1 MSLEPKDFPQM
12 WQKPSSEDLLT
23 TLKQLE
29 LSPPIW
35 SHKRKRSEIV
45 HEQEA
50 TAYFRREVSMYL
62 SSIIKSGLAWIEDDD
77 EKEAIWT
84 EASKRMTER
93 CGRTAMGEITRRWP
107 FREDARTPTF
117 ELIIREPP
125 LTGDSL
131 GLKTWGSSY
140 VLAQYLPSLGPTS
153 LFRLFDESLGQPRPP
168 VLELGSGT
176 GLLGLAAAALW
187 KVHVILSDLP
197 DIMENLRFNVEAN
210 RATVEKLGGS
220 LDAGALTWG
229 GSGEDE
235 VDQDLFEKKNQFKVV
250 LAADPLYDDIHPG
263 LLAGAFS
270 DQLSLEEDARQITYT
285 EEQIL
290 FILRLS
296 LENEK
301 RDEILR
307 QYHQRFNKPLTA
319 SQLRYVKGKYGHDPE
334 FGHQP
339 PPQPDPAW
347 APIWDPDHPYGY
359 QPVLEHYKAQ
369 YNPNGSSKPA
379 TKRKRED
386 SDDVREQMNGESLQ
400 EEIAVDAK
408 RVKMESPVMN
418 LQYAYPDYDTAVAH
432 NSSWYQTQVSETTQ
446 MNENIAQAVSPLT
459 GLLNQIDT
467 EFLARGKSS
476 LAISTA
482 PSFSTLPMYH
492 PYTGAVTAAPIS
504 ASYLQTPQMGYFDPY
519 PDATWYPS
527 MDTNG
532 TLLASSPNSLPSP
545 SNQNFGIPSNETTSS
560 WTTPYLDNMNE
571 DGWHN
576 TSSPLENSLLNTP
589 MFDPALNQDLTPYM
603 DPALLD
609 DDQSGAETGQ
619 TQCYDHAVKQ
629 EEDMMRSDE
638 DGTFDWEDMFDFG
651 SSTNDESG
659 QS

>member
-1 MSLEPKDFPQM
+1 M
-12 WQKPSSEDLLT
+12 
-23 TLKQLE
+23 
-29 LSPPIW
+29 
-35 SHKRKRSEIV
+35 V
-45 HEQEA
+45 
-50 TAYFRREVSMYL
+50 
-62 SSIIKSGLAWIEDDD
+62 G
-77 EKEAIWT
+77 
-84 EASKRMTER
+84 
-93 CGRTAMGEITRRWP
+93 
-107 FREDARTPTF
+107 
-117 ELIIREPP
+117 
-125 LTGDSL
+125 
-131 GLKTWGSSY
+131 
-140 VLAQYLPSLGPTS
+140 
-153 LFRLFDESLGQPRPP
+153 
-168 VLELGSGT
+168 
-176 GLLGLAAAALW
+176 
-187 KVHVILSDLP
+187 
-197 DIMENLRFNVEAN
+197 
-210 RATVEKLGGS
+210 
-220 LDAGALTWG
+220 
-229 GSGEDE
+229 
-235 VDQDLFEKKNQFKVV
+235 
-250 LAADPLYDDIHPG
+250 
-263 LLAGAFS
+263 
-270 DQLSLEEDARQITYT
+270 QITYT

-334 FGHQP
+334 FGTALINGALPTNGGARKTAPPSPPPKQKTRIVIKRPNNSINQGSSNTHSPCPTLPGPIQHRGPQHITTGHAPLHCQDSAFTGYPQQTIRTQSSLRYEAYPQPTGITNNAVSSHQP

-359 QPVLEHYKAQ
+359 QPVLEHYKTQ
-369 YNPNGSSKPA
+369 YNLNGSSKPA

-386 SDDVREQMNGESLQ
+386 SDDFGEQANGASLQ
-400 EEIAVDAK
+400 EEYAVDAK
-408 RVKMESPVMN
+408 RVKMESPAMN
-418 LQYAYPDYDTAVAH
+418 LQYAYPDYDPAVAH

-467 EFLARGKSS
+467 EFLAQGNSP
-476 LAISTA
+476 LAMSTA
-482 PSFSTLPMYH
+482 PSFSTLPMCH
-492 PYTGAVTAAPIS
+492 PYTGAMTTAPIS

-519 PDATWYPS
+519 PDATWCPG

-532 TLLASSPNSLPSP
+532 TLLASSPNSLPSL
-545 SNQNFGIPSNETTSS
+545 SNQNSGVSSNETTSS

-619 TQCYDHAVKQ
+619 TQCSDHAVKL
-629 EEDMMRSDE
+629 EEDTMRSDE
-638 DGTFDWEDMFDFG
+638 DGTFDWEDMFDSG

-659 QS
+659 QSQD

>member
-1 MSLEPKDFPQM
+1 M
-12 WQKPSSEDLLT
+12 
-23 TLKQLE
+23 
-29 LSPPIW
+29 
-35 SHKRKRSEIV
+35 V
-45 HEQEA
+45 
-50 TAYFRREVSMYL
+50 
-62 SSIIKSGLAWIEDDD
+62 G
-77 EKEAIWT
+77 
-84 EASKRMTER
+84 
-93 CGRTAMGEITRRWP
+93 
-107 FREDARTPTF
+107 
-117 ELIIREPP
+117 
-125 LTGDSL
+125 
-131 GLKTWGSSY
+131 
-140 VLAQYLPSLGPTS
+140 
-153 LFRLFDESLGQPRPP
+153 
-168 VLELGSGT
+168 
-176 GLLGLAAAALW
+176 
-187 KVHVILSDLP
+187 
-197 DIMENLRFNVEAN
+197 
-210 RATVEKLGGS
+210 
-220 LDAGALTWG
+220 
-229 GSGEDE
+229 
-235 VDQDLFEKKNQFKVV
+235 
-250 LAADPLYDDIHPG
+250 
-263 LLAGAFS
+263 
-270 DQLSLEEDARQITYT
+270 QITYT

-334 FGHQP
+334 FGTALINGALPTNGGARKTAPPSPPPKQYGQFNTAVLSTLPLAMLLFTAKTAPSPDIPSKRYEPNLHFGITNNAVSSHQP

-359 QPVLEHYKAQ
+359 QPVLEHYKTQ
-369 YNPNGSSKPA
+369 YNLNGSSKPA

-386 SDDVREQMNGESLQ
+386 SDDFGEQANGASLQ
-400 EEIAVDAK
+400 EEYAVDAK
-408 RVKMESPVMN
+408 RVKMESPAMN
-418 LQYAYPDYDTAVAH
+418 LQYAYPDYDPAVAH

-467 EFLARGKSS
+467 EFLAQGNSP

-482 PSFSTLPMYH
+482 PSFSTLPMCH
-492 PYTGAVTAAPIS
+492 PYTGAMTTAPIS

-519 PDATWYPS
+519 PDATWCPG

-532 TLLASSPNSLPSP
+532 TLLASSPNSLPSL
-545 SNQNFGIPSNETTSS
+545 SNQNSGVSSNETTSS

-619 TQCYDHAVKQ
+619 TQCSDHAVKQ
-629 EEDMMRSDE
+629 EEDTMRSDE

-659 QS
+659 QSQD

>member
-1 MSLEPKDFPQM
+1 M
-12 WQKPSSEDLLT
+12 
-23 TLKQLE
+23 
-29 LSPPIW
+29 
-35 SHKRKRSEIV
+35 V
-45 HEQEA
+45 
-50 TAYFRREVSMYL
+50 
-62 SSIIKSGLAWIEDDD
+62 G
-77 EKEAIWT
+77 
-84 EASKRMTER
+84 
-93 CGRTAMGEITRRWP
+93 
-107 FREDARTPTF
+107 
-117 ELIIREPP
+117 
-125 LTGDSL
+125 
-131 GLKTWGSSY
+131 
-140 VLAQYLPSLGPTS
+140 
-153 LFRLFDESLGQPRPP
+153 
-168 VLELGSGT
+168 
-176 GLLGLAAAALW
+176 
-187 KVHVILSDLP
+187 
-197 DIMENLRFNVEAN
+197 
-210 RATVEKLGGS
+210 
-220 LDAGALTWG
+220 
-229 GSGEDE
+229 
-235 VDQDLFEKKNQFKVV
+235 
-250 LAADPLYDDIHPG
+250 
-263 LLAGAFS
+263 
-270 DQLSLEEDARQITYT
+270 QITYT

-359 QPVLEHYKAQ
+359 QPVLEHYKTQ
-369 YNPNGSSKPA
+369 YNLNGSSKPA

-386 SDDVREQMNGESLQ
+386 SDDFGEQANGASLQ
-400 EEIAVDAK
+400 EEYAVDAK
-408 RVKMESPVMN
+408 RVKMESPAMN
-418 LQYAYPDYDTAVAH
+418 LQYAYPDYDPAVAH

-467 EFLARGKSS
+467 EFLAQGNSP

-482 PSFSTLPMYH
+482 PSFSTLPMCH
-492 PYTGAVTAAPIS
+492 PYTGAMTTAPIS

-519 PDATWYPS
+519 PDATWCPG

-532 TLLASSPNSLPSP
+532 TLLASSPNSLPSL
-545 SNQNFGIPSNETTSS
+545 SNQNSGVSSNETTSS

-619 TQCYDHAVKQ
+619 TQCSDHAVKQ
-629 EEDMMRSDE
+629 EEDTMRSDE

-659 QS
+659 QSQD